1 MSTRFS
7 RRETYQRPALV
18 KLNCSRLCSN
28 INAKKCSQ
36 TTQARRWNWSTR
48 RVAGAFSVPVTAL
61 VMYAFLFEI
70 IRNLDEPEVKVLKR
84 ADYRFSDLKLY
95 HLSYR
100 SGFLPSCIA
109 FVHR

>member
-1 MSTRFS
+1 M
-7 RRETYQRPALV
+7 RRNAPRRLKPADGIG
-18 KLNCSRLCSN
+18 RLG
-28 INAKKCSQ
+28 
-36 TTQARRWNWSTR
+36 